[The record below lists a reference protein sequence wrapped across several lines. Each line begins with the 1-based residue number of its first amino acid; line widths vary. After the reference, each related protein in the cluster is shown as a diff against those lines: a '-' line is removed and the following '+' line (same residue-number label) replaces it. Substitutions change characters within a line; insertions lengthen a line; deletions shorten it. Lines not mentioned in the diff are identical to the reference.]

1 MRGMAE
7 TEAVIVFATFKTRDE
22 AEQIGEALVERR
34 LAACGSVVP
43 TVHSF
48 YYWEGKLHR
57 EHEALLLLKT
67 AAEKVPEI
75 NAFIAAEGSHEMPE
89 VLAVGVD
96 SGLPAYID
104 WLLSEVRTAGKRE
117 KVL

>member
-1 MRGMAE
+1 MPA
-7 TEAVIVFATFKTRDE
+7 TEAVIVFATFQTRDE
-22 AEQIGEALVERR
+22 AERVGETLVEQR

-75 NAFIAAEGSHEMPE
+75 SRFIREEGSHRVPE
-89 VLAVGVD
+89 VLSVSVSG
-96 SGLPAYID
+96 GLPAYID
-104 WLLSEVRTAGKRE
+104 WLLSEVRAGGPRE
-117 KVL
+117 KAL

>member
-1 MRGMAE
+1 MKSMAG
-7 TEAVIVFATFKTRDE
+7 TDAVIVFATFQTRDE
-22 AEQIGEALVERR
+22 AEQVGEALVEQR
-34 LAACGSVVP
+34 LAACGSVIP

-48 YYWEGKLHR
+48 YHWEGKLRR

-75 NAFIAAEGSHEMPE
+75 EEYIRTEGSHETPE

-96 SGLPAYID
+96 AGLPAYLE
-104 WLLSEVRTAGKRE
+104 WLLTDVRTAGKRGRT
-117 KVL
+117 L